1 MAETKVA
8 PSKTN
13 AVEVSNENLP
23 SVVVTDSGENLTVS
37 KLLEQ
42 VQKAEV
48 GAEISGKEYWTPEPG
63 ESERAVFLGMA
74 SINEYKNADK
84 RKPAIRLLLASSGLE
99 VINAD
104 KVLVSAF
111 TDLKSPAPVL
121 IECTGWVDGKSGKY
135 REFKI
140 NHLGV

>member
-1 MAETKVA
+1 MAETKTAPKKAEVA
-8 PSKTN
+8 NIDS
-13 AVEVSNENLP
+13 NLP
-23 SVVVTDSGENLTVS
+23 AVVVTDNGENLTVA

-42 VQKAEV
+42 VAKAEV
-48 GAEISGKEYWTPEPG
+48 GAEISGKDYWAPEPG
-63 ESERAVFLGMA
+63 ESERAVYLGMA
-74 SINEYKNADK
+74 TINEFKNADK
-84 RKPAIRLLLASSGLE
+84 RKPAVRFLLASSGAE

-111 TDLKSPAPVL
+111 TDLKAPAAVL